1 MASASGNQL
10 WGGRFT
16 QGTDP
21 QMWALNAS
29 IMTDRRLAFH
39 DIRGSQA
46 WVRALHK
53 AGVLT
58 AEEAQTLQEGLA
70 AIAEEFASGQFVF
83 APTDEDIHT
92 AVERRLRER
101 VGDVAGKL
109 HTGRSRN
116 DQVATD
122 FRLWMLDA
130 IAHLQAAIRD
140 LQSALLERAE
150 TDFGILMPGYTHLQQ
165 AQPVLLSH
173 WWLSHFWPLARDRSR
188 LAQTRERTAALP
200 LGAAALAGTAY
211 PIDRQALA
219 ADLGFRT
226 VIPNSWD
233 AVSDRDFAAEFLFAA
248 ALLGIHLSRLAE
260 DIILFSSAEFGFLTL
275 SDAYSTGSSLMPQ
288 KKNPDAFE
296 LARGKSGALIGALTG
311 LLATLKGLPS
321 AYDKDLQ
328 EDKAPVFRAFDDLSA
343 LLPVLANAIRTLTVH
358 PDRMAQAISAAT
370 LATDLADFLVK
381 QGVPFREAHHIVGQ
395 LVQQAEA
402 AGVGLDALPPEAY
415 QALHPSFTPEALAGL
430 LSPEASLAHRAVEGG
445 TAPDA
450 VRAQI
455 AQARA
460 ALQKS
465 ETQ

>member
-1 MASASGNQL
+1 MAPASGKQL
-10 WGGRFT
+10 WGGRFSG
-16 QGTDP
+16 QTDP

-46 WVRALHK
+46 WVRALQK

-58 AEEAQTLQEGLA
+58 AEEAQTLQTGLQA
-70 AIAEEFASGQFVF
+70 VAEEFAGGQFVF
-83 APTDEDIHT
+83 APSDEDIHT
-92 AVERRLRER
+92 AVERRLREL

-130 IAHLQAAIRD
+130 IAYLDAAIAD
-140 LQSALLERAE
+140 LQSALLTRAE
-150 TDFGILMPGYTHLQQ
+150 ADFGAVMPGYTHLQQ
-165 AQPVLLSH
+165 AQPILLSH
-173 WWLSHFWPLARDRSR
+173 WWLSHFWPLHRDRQR
-188 LAQTRERTAALP
+188 LAQARERTAALP

-219 ADLGFRT
+219 ADLGFRS
-226 VIPNSWD
+226 VIPNSID

-248 ALLGIHLSRLAE
+248 ALLGVHLSRLAE
-260 DIILFSSAEFGFLTL
+260 GVILFSSAEFGFLTL

-343 LLPVLANAIRTLTVH
+343 LLPVLANALRTLETH
-358 PDRMAQAISAAT
+358 PERTAAAVGAAT

-381 QGVPFREAHHIVGQ
+381 QGVPFREAHHIIGH

-402 AGVGLDALPPEAY
+402 AGVGLDALPPETYRA
-415 QALHPSFTPEALAGL
+415 AHPAFTPNALAAL
-430 LSPEASLAHRAVEGG
+430 LSAEASLAHRAVEGG
-445 TAPDA
+445 TAPEA

-455 AQARA
+455 AQARMA
-460 ALQKS
+460 MKK
-465 ETQ
+465 

>member
-1 MASASGNQL
+1 MAPKTETKL

-46 WVRALHK
+46 WVRALQK

-58 AEEAQTLQEGLA
+58 DEEAQTLQTGLQA
-70 AIAEEFASGQFVF
+70 VAEEFVSGQFVF

-92 AVERRLRER
+92 AVERRLREL

-130 IAHLQAAIRD
+130 IAHLQSAIAD
-140 LQSALLERAE
+140 LQSALLARAE
-150 TDFGILMPGYTHLQQ
+150 ADFGVMMPGYTHLQQ

-173 WWLSHFWPLARDRSR
+173 WWLSHFWPLQRDRAR
-188 LAQTRERTAALP
+188 LEQTRERTASLP
-200 LGAAALAGTAY
+200 LGSAALAGTAY

-219 ADLGFRT
+219 ADLGFRR
-226 VIPNSWD
+226 VLPNSWD
-233 AVSDRDFAAEFLFAA
+233 AVSDRDFAAEFLFDA
-248 ALLGIHLSRLAE
+248 ALLGVHLSRLAE

-358 PDRMAQAISAAT
+358 RERMAEAIHAAT

-402 AGVGLDALPPEAY
+402 AGVGLDALPAAAY
-415 QALHPSFTPEALAGL
+415 HALHPSFTPEALKGL
-430 LSPEASLAHRAVEGG
+430 LSPEASLAHRGVEGG
-445 TAPDA
+445 TAPEA
-450 VRAQI
+450 VQAQI
-455 AQARA
+455 AQAREA
-460 ALQKS
+460 M
-465 ETQ
+465 EE